1 MLRLPAVERS
11 NLKLS
16 APALLWT
23 VRTFKTTQVS
33 TGMSATLVAKFGI
46 TDVQL
51 PFARFDD
58 MPIVQEQ
65 AIRSGKAWRF
75 LT

>member
-1 MLRLPAVERS
+1 MLHLPAVKRS

-33 TGMSATLVAKFGI
+33 TGMSATLVAKFEI

-51 PFARFDD
+51 PFAHFDHL
-58 MPIVQEQ
+58 PIVQEQ
-65 AIRSGKAWRF
+65 AIHSGNAWRF